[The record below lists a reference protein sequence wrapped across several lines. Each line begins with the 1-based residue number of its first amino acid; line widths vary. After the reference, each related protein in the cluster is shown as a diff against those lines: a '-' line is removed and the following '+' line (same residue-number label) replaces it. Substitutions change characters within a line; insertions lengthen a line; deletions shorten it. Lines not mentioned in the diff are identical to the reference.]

1 VPYLSCLLAEVF
13 DAIQNKIVK
22 AETKYGKIPYRVSET
37 EWECRSTAMKTVT
50 QKNMAQRLINIPIID
65 VGM

>member
-1 VPYLSCLLAEVF
+1 MFDVF

-22 AETKYGKIPYRVSET
+22 AEIKYGKIPYSVSDT
-37 EWECRSTAMKTVT
+37 EWEWRSIAIKTVT
-50 QKNMAQRLINIPIID
+50 QKKTAQRLINIPITE